1 MFEHRAVIVG
11 TTPAS
16 VSGEIIELSF
26 SYFLLFTEI
35 VVINPASRLASDRI
49 RYISFFFRIEVVAM
63 TLVLID
69 TLEILQNL
77 FRKVIFLI
85 HVLFEYILNAIFKR
99 VWLWEFERLS
109 VSISANGNAEYP
121 FPMLRYAIVSCVHNM
136 IIAVISEIV
145 KLVHPSHEEGLKLL
159 LQQRFHILHHKV
171 LRTFDLDGLP
181 ALP

>member
-11 TTPAS
+11 TTPPDF
-16 VSGEIIELSF
+16 VRGEIIELSF
-26 SYFLLFTEI
+26 SYFLLLTEI
-35 VVINPASRLASDRI
+35 VVINPTSRFASDCI
-49 RYISFFFRIEVVAM
+49 RYISFFRIEVVTMA
-63 TLVLID
+63 LVLID

-77 FRKVIFLI
+77 FGKVIFLI

-109 VSISANGNAEYP
+109 VSVSADGNAEYS
-121 FPMLRYAIVSCVHNM
+121 FSMLRYAIVSCVHNM

-145 KLVHPSHEEGLKLL
+145 KLVHLSHEEGLKLL